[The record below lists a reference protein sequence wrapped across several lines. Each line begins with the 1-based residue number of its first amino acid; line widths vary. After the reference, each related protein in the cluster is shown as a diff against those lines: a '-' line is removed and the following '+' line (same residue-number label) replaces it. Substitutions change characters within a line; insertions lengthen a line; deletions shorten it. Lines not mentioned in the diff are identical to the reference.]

1 MILMGLYAMTRAEKL
16 LYRLIL
22 ADLLSCH
29 PAPLPISSLRL
40 QGVKTDTMTLQT
52 VIDLMT
58 EQQVIAVSSS
68 GEISLAPR
76 SGLNT
81 LTEGDYPIDLANID

>member
-1 MILMGLYAMTRAEKL
+1 MTRAEKL

-29 PAPLPISSLRL
+29 PAPLPVSALRL
-40 QGVKTDTMTLQT
+40 QGIKTDNVTLQA

-58 EQQVIAVSSS
+58 EQQVISVSPS
-68 GEISLAPR
+68 GEIRLAPR
-76 SGLNT
+76 SDLNT
-81 LTEGDYPIDLANID
+81 PTEGYYPFDLANID

>member
-1 MILMGLYAMTRAEKL
+1 MTRAEKL

-29 PAPLPISSLRL
+29 PAPLPVSALRL
-40 QGVKTDTMTLQT
+40 QGIKTDNVTLQA

-58 EQQVIAVSSS
+58 EQQVISVSPS
-68 GEISLAPR
+68 GEIRLAPR
-76 SGLNT
+76 SDLNT
-81 LTEGDYPIDLANID
+81 LTEGYYPFDLANID

>member
-1 MILMGLYAMTRAEKL
+1 MTRAEKL

-29 PAPLPISSLRL
+29 PAPLPISALRL
-40 QGVKTDTMTLQT
+40 QGVRADNMTLQT

-58 EQQVIAVSSS
+58 EQQVITVSSS

-76 SGLNT
+76 SDLNT
-81 LTEGDYPIDLANID
+81 PTEGDYPIDLANID